1 VHGKQVPHDKKLKL
15 RPLLLVTM
23 KMRESRLEKEPST
36 WRNLRIMLVH
46 LAHESSH
53 PLRRHQSDL

>member
-15 RPLLLVTM
+15 PPLLLVITM
-23 KMRESRLEKEPST
+23 MRESKLEKEPST

-46 LAHESSH
+46 LVHEWSH
-53 PLRRHQSDL
+53 PLR